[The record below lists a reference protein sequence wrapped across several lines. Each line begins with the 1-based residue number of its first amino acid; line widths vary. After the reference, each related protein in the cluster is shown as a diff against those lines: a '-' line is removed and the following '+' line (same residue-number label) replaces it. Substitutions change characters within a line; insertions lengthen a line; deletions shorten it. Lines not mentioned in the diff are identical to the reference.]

1 MSNLPAGAERDPFAP
16 YNVEEKVFKVDINAK
31 GLAWYEYYGHLD
43 IDEAIEAIKSRIQAA
58 LSSLGDVDILVL
70 LILRFHD
77 ISSQ

>member
-43 IDEAIEAIKSRIQAA
+43 IDEAIEAIKRF
-58 LSSLGDVDILVL
+58 SL
-70 LILRFHD
+70 
-77 ISSQ
+77 

>member
-43 IDEAIEAIKSRIQAA
+43 INDDIKPLMSSIQAA
-58 LSSLGDVDILVL
+58 LSSLGDVDISTV
-70 LILRFHD
+70 D
-77 ISSQ
+77 IEVS

>member
-58 LSSLGDVDILVL
+58 LSSLGDVILVL

>member
-43 IDEAIEAIKSRIQAA
+43 IDEAIEATKCGLYSA
-58 LSSLGDVDILVL
+58 LNSLGDVDISTV
-70 LILRFHD
+70 D
-77 ISSQ
+77 IEVS

>member
-43 IDEAIEAIKSRIQAA
+43 IDEAIEAIKSRIH
-58 LSSLGDVDILVL
+58 VL
-70 LILRFHD
+70 IIGRKD
-77 ISSQ
+77 TDNN